1 MKLQDAR
8 TISASELYDRRKQ
21 AILLYQKGNM
31 TQIEIGEVVGVGRNV
46 ICEWIKKWKLGGLKA
61 LKPACSGRPVGTGRT
76 LNASQERELQKC
88 LIEKNPEQYKMDFAL
103 WTRSAVQGLI
113 KELYAIDMPIR
124 TVGHYLKQWGFTP
137 QKPVKR
143 AYERNDKKVKEWM
156 DKTYPE
162 ISRQA
167 QGEGAEIHWGDETGV
182 KAKDQVGRG
191 FAPKGQTPVRR
202 HSGKKD
208 QKINMISSITNQG
221 KVRFMFYEG
230 SMNAKM
236 FIRFLRR
243 LVKDASK
250 KVHLILDNLP
260 THHSKVVKEWAEK
273 RKDKIELHYLPSYS
287 PDLNPDEYLNCDLKA
302 ELAKSG
308 SRKNRTQFQGQV
320 KSKMRSLS
328 KQPKRIKSYFD
339 SHKLD
344 YIKKAS

>member
-21 AILLYQKGNM
+21 AILLYKKGNM

-46 ICEWIKKWKLGGLKA
+46 ICEWIKKWNLGGLKA

-182 KAKDQVGRG
+182 KAEDQVGRG

-260 THHSKVVKEWAEK
+260 THDSKVVKEWAEK

-328 KQPKRIKSYFD
+328 KQPRRIKSYFN

>member
-1 MKLQDAR
+1 MDLRDAR
-8 TISASELYDRRKQ
+8 TLNAEELYDRRKQ
-21 AILLYQKGNM
+21 AILLHKKGTL
-31 TQIEIGEVVGVGRNV
+31 TQAGIGEVVGVRRDVVGR
-46 ICEWIKKWKLGGLKA
+46 WIKLWKQGGLKA
-61 LKPACSGRPVGTGRT
+61 LKPSSSGRPVGTGRT
-76 LNASQERELQKC
+76 LNAAQEREIQKC

-113 KELYAIDMPIR
+113 KELYEIEMPIR

-143 AYERNDKKVKEWM
+143 AYERSDRKVKEWM
-156 DKTYPE
+156 DTTYPE
-162 ISRQA
+162 IARKA
-167 QGEGAEIHWGDETGV
+167 KAEGAEVHWGDETGV
-182 KAKDQVGRG
+182 KAEDQVGRG
-191 FAPKGQTPVRR
+191 FAPKGKTPVRQ

-230 SMNAKM
+230 SMNAQM

-243 LVKDASK
+243 LIKDASK

-260 THHSKVVKEWAEK
+260 THHSKVVKQWAEK
-273 RKDKIELHYLPSYS
+273 HRDRIELHYLPSYS

-302 ELAKSG
+302 ELARSG
-308 SRKNRTQFQGQV
+308 SRKNKAKFQAQV
-320 KSKMRSLS
+320 KSKIRSLA

-339 SHKLD
+339 SHKLQ

>member
-1 MKLQDAR
+1 
-8 TISASELYDRRKQ
+8 
-21 AILLYQKGNM
+21 
-31 TQIEIGEVVGVGRNV
+31 
-46 ICEWIKKWKLGGLKA
+46 
-61 LKPACSGRPVGTGRT
+61 
-76 LNASQERELQKC
+76 
-88 LIEKNPEQYKMDFAL
+88 MDFAL
-103 WTRSAVQGLI
+103 WTRSAVQKKGAVRYR
-113 KELYAIDMPIR
+113 YAHTHCGALPFEQASLHKTSEARIR
-124 TVGHYLKQWGFTP
+124 TKRQKSKSGWIKRRLCAKQ
-137 QKPVKR
+137 
-143 AYERNDKKVKEWM
+143 
-156 DKTYPE
+156 KT
-162 ISRQA
+162 QA
-167 QGEGAEIHWGDETGV
+167 E
-182 KAKDQVGRG
+182 
-191 FAPKGQTPVRR
+191 
-202 HSGKKD
+202 KD

-243 LVKDASK
+243 LVTDASK

-328 KQPKRIKSYFD
+328 KQPRRIKSYFN

>member
-1 MKLQDAR
+1 M
-8 TISASELYDRRKQ
+8 
-21 AILLYQKGNM
+21 
-31 TQIEIGEVVGVGRNV
+31 
-46 ICEWIKKWKLGGLKA
+46 
-61 LKPACSGRPVGTGRT
+61 
-76 LNASQERELQKC
+76 
-88 LIEKNPEQYKMDFAL
+88 
-103 WTRSAVQGLI
+103 
-113 KELYAIDMPIR
+113 
-124 TVGHYLKQWGFTP
+124 HY
-137 QKPVKR
+137 R
-143 AYERNDKKVKEWM
+143 
-156 DKTYPE
+156 
-162 ISRQA
+162 RQA
-167 QGEGAEIHWGDETGV
+167 KEEGAEIHWGDETGV
-182 KAKDQVGRG
+182 KAEDQVGRG

-328 KQPKRIKSYFD
+328 KQPKRIKSYFN